1 MPKKNKISDDVTKQ
15 WPGVLDEI
23 DINVVPIQYIKA
35 VEVHFTNDK
44 VWVME
49 IDQDRLGDNEDMAD
63 ELEESLEELIE
74 EYQDTIQGINFVVD
88 IPKVKRD
95 ITRRT
100 SIFLK
105 KKK

>member
-1 MPKKNKISDDVTKQ
+1 VPRKNKVSEDVTNQ

-35 VEVHFTNDK
+35 IEVHFDDDK
-44 VWVME
+44 VWVMD
-49 IDQDRLGDNEDMAD
+49 IDHNRLDNNEDMAN

-74 EYQDTIQGINFVVD
+74 EYQDAIQGINFVVD

>member
-1 MPKKNKISDDVTKQ
+1 MPKKNKVSPEVTEQ

-35 VEVHFTNDK
+35 VEVHFDDNTL
-44 VWVME
+44 WVMD
-49 IDQDRLGDNEDMAD
+49 IDRNKLGSDQDAAD
-63 ELEESLEELIE
+63 ELEASLEELIE
-74 EYQDTIQGINFVVD
+74 EYQDSITGVNFVVD

-95 ITRRT
+95 ITKRT
-100 SIFLK
+100 QIFLK